1 MEIRKL
7 MQNMKLLVL
16 KNKLKVMQNQCASEM
31 HRRFKICGRP
41 GYDYYEGQVNAYK
54 YAIDLIDKMI

>member
-7 MQNMKLLVL
+7 MHNMKLLVL
-16 KNKLKVMQNQCASEM
+16 KSNLKVMQNQCASEM

-54 YAIDLIDKMI
+54 HAIDLLDKMM